1 MALHELV
8 LRQEFAGQECINR
21 FNYVSSGTP
30 AAVTRSFG
38 LAAAAGFILT
48 PPDVEFAS
56 NSLARAIQNLQTP
69 DVTFVDI
76 LVKDIYDVVDF
87 YTTSFP
93 PLVVGTINT
102 PGNSMSPAVAY
113 GFRSNRTRLD
123 IKRGFKRFVGV
134 GEEKVGPLGVI
145 GDSVLTG
152 PVDNLRIDL
161 GATLTYDDEGN
172 TLTYQPVIVKKF
184 KYTTSAGT
192 TAYRYATDDDGGEAA
207 QLAQV
212 ADANVWQAYSTVRTQ
227 VSRQYGRGR

>member
-1 MALHELV
+1 MPLHELI

-30 AAVTRSFG
+30 AAATLSFG
-38 LAAAAGFILT
+38 LAKAAGFVLSA
-48 PPDVEFAS
+48 PDIEFEQ
-56 NSLARAIQNLQTP
+56 NSLARAIQNLQTS

-93 PLVVGTINT
+93 PLVVGTIQ
-102 PGNSMSPAVAY
+102 GGLESMSPAIAY

-134 GEEKVGPLGVI
+134 GEGKVGPLGVI
-145 GDSVLTG
+145 DNAVLTG
-152 PVDNLRIDL
+152 PIDNLRIDL
-161 GATLTYDDEGN
+161 GTTLTYDDEGN
-172 TLTYQPVIVKKF
+172 TLTYRPVIVKKF

-192 TAYRYATDDDGGEAA
+192 TAYRYATDQEGGETA

-212 ADANVWQAYSTVRTQ
+212 ADANVWQAYTTVRTQ